1 MKRGMMTFKE
11 FDEWCN
17 DRAADGC
24 WGYIEAV
31 TCVDIM
37 FQMFD
42 TPFWKRK
49 KKWAELNASNR
60 IYEEIVKPT
69 NEKIKEQ
76 EEREDAGTD

>member
-1 MKRGMMTFKE
+1 MKQGMMTFKE

-37 FQMFD
+37 RQMFD

-49 KKWAELNASNR
+49 KKWAELNANNR
-60 IYEEIVKPT
+60 IYEELVKPT

-76 EEREDAGTD
+76 EESEDAGTD